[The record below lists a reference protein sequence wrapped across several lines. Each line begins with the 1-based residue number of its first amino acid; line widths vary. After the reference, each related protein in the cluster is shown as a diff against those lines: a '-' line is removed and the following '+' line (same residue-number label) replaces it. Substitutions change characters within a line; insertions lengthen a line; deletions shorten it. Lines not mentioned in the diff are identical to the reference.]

1 MLPSTSPGAKLELA
15 CTLYVQTGTPL
26 APCFV
31 EQISRWANSS
41 LELANLREPNS
52 TAMLA
57 NGWGPRQT
65 AGKEKPSSLMRLMEE
80 GWGDRSQLLP
90 IRSHAVGTQ
99 AALTCSRGLSSWE
112 TRPSS
117 EQGSLLV
124 LFCPYPTPRD
134 RHTTPHTHTHT
145 QKGALQNPSRGSP
158 ADFGP
163 CNIPRCVSTELCS
176 HQPLTLFNAKC
187 SRSPKCGFLGISLK
201 AITVCNKCI

>member
-1 MLPSTSPGAKLELA
+1 MLPSTNPGAKLELA

-31 EQISRWANSS
+31 EQVSRWANSS
-41 LELANLREPNS
+41 LELANFREPNS

-65 AGKEKPSSLMRLMEE
+65 AGKEKPSTLMRLMDE

-124 LFCPYPTPRD
+124 IFCPYHTPTPPPGTD
-134 RHTTPHTHTHT
+134 TQPLTHTPTHT
-145 QKGALQNPSRGSP
+145 RVLFGSP

-163 CNIPRCVSTELCS
+163 CSVPRCVSTELCS

-187 SRSPKCGFLGISLK
+187 SRSPKRGFLGISLK
-201 AITVCNKCI
+201 AITVCNNCK